1 MEPGSTILTEEEER
15 DSRILISG
23 IADMEDNP
31 ASSPMIQAL
40 TSKIRNVIKEMG
52 INARIDVI
60 AEGSEEIEEQ
70 ETQTDIDIAEEGVK

>member
-1 MEPGSTILTEEEER
+1 
-15 DSRILISG
+15 
-23 IADMEDNP
+23 MEDNP

>member
-1 MEPGSTILTEEEER
+1 MTEEEER

>member
-1 MEPGSTILTEEEER
+1 VEPGSTILTEEEER

>member
-1 MEPGSTILTEEEER
+1 MEEEER

-40 TSKIRNVIKEMG
+40 TNKIRNVIKEMG

-60 AEGSEEIEEQ
+60 TEGSEEIEEQ
-70 ETQTDIDIAEEGVK
+70 ETQTDIDIAEEGIK

>member
-1 MEPGSTILTEEEER
+1 LTEEEER

-40 TSKIRNVIKEMG
+40 TSKIRTVIKEMG

>member
-1 MEPGSTILTEEEER
+1 LTEEEER